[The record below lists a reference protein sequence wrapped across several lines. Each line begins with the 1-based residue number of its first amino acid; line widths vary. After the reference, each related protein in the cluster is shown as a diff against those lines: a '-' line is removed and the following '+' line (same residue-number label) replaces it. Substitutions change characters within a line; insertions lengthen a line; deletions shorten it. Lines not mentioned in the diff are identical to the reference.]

1 MHPLI
6 IILFTLFI
14 NDKWP
19 PIRFNFV
26 IICEPN
32 FYFSCF
38 QFSGKHF
45 AGLKDLADAIDI
57 DAGAEWELRLYS
69 FDSRLSPKEMA
80 AFKVVYAH
88 VPNEQDELD
97 LVRDVIVFMSPVS
110 PVLILKQQ

>member
-1 MHPLI
+1 M
-6 IILFTLFI
+6 
-14 NDKWP
+14 
-19 PIRFNFV
+19 
-26 IICEPN
+26 
-32 FYFSCF
+32 
-38 QFSGKHF
+38 
-45 AGLKDLADAIDI
+45 KDLADAIDI